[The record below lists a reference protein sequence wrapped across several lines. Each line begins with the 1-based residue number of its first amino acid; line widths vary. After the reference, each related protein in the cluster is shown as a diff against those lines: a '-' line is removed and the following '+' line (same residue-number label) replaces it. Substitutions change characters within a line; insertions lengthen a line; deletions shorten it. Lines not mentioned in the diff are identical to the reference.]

1 MGVQTHRKRGRQF
14 DTRAGWFMSV
24 VAREPMDVVAGALA
38 PCDLVPREA
47 KLALVEAF
55 GTEAV
60 VAYRYDERERER
72 RAADGM
78 PPLTRPDVLNL
89 LMALPLGEPVS
100 ASSLSE
106 RERRVLKSLPK
117 GAAVRRDGSITRRA
131 AHPVHID
138 MAFVP
143 GRSWESA
150 MEKAERF
157 TPFCTRTVVVDGAL
171 RRRDDAVMRADY
183 YGIGLLTVQGDT
195 AEVVVPPRPFVRR
208 RHTVAGWKFLE
219 DVHRQLP

>member
-1 MGVQTHRKRGRQF
+1 
-14 DTRAGWFMSV
+14 MSV
-24 VAREPMDVVAGALA
+24 VAREQMEVVAGALA

-47 KLALVEAF
+47 ELALVEAF

-60 VAYRYDERERER
+60 VAYRYDALERER
-72 RAADGM
+72 RAAEGM

-89 LMALPLGEPVS
+89 LMSLPLGEPVPIG
-100 ASSLSE
+100 SLSV
-106 RERRVLKSLPK
+106 REGRVLKSLPK

-131 AHPVHID
+131 AQPVHID

-150 MEKAERF
+150 MEMAELF
-157 TPFCTRTVVVDGAL
+157 TPFCSRAVVVDGAL
-171 RRRDDAVMRADY
+171 RRKDDAVMRADFF
-183 YGIGLLTVQGDT
+183 GIGLLTLQADT
-195 AEVVVPPRPFVRR
+195 VEVVVPPRPFVRR

-219 DVHRQLP
+219 DLHRQLP

>member
-1 MGVQTHRKRGRQF
+1 
-14 DTRAGWFMSV
+14 
-24 VAREPMDVVAGALA
+24 MDVVAGAGL

-47 KLALVEAF
+47 ELAPVEAF
-55 GTEAV
+55 GTQAV
-60 VAYRYDERERER
+60 VAYRYDVRERER
-72 RAADGM
+72 RAAEGM

-89 LMALPLGEPVS
+89 LMALPLGEPVP

-106 RERRVLKSLPK
+106 REQSVLKVLPK
-117 GAAVRRDGSITRRA
+117 GAAVRGNGLVTRRA
-131 AHPVHID
+131 AQPVHVD
-138 MAFVP
+138 MAFVS

-157 TPFCTRTVVVDGAL
+157 TPFCSRTVVVDGAL
-171 RRRDDAVMRADY
+171 RRKDDAVMRADF
-183 YGIGLLTVQGDT
+183 YGIGLLAVHGDMV
-195 AEVVVPPRPFVRR
+195 EIVVPPRPFVRR

>member
-1 MGVQTHRKRGRQF
+1 
-14 DTRAGWFMSV
+14 MSV
-24 VAREPMDVVAGALA
+24 VAREQMDVVAGALA

-60 VAYRYDERERER
+60 VAYRYDACERER

-78 PPLTRPDVLNL
+78 PPLTRPDVLDL
-89 LMALPLGEPVS
+89 LMSLPLGEPVP
-100 ASSLSE
+100 AGSLSE

-117 GAAVRRDGSITRRA
+117 GAAVRRDGLITRRA
-131 AHPVHID
+131 VQPVHID

-157 TPFCTRTVVVDGAL
+157 TPFCSRAVVVDGAL
-171 RRRDDAVMRADY
+171 RRKDDAVLRADFF
-183 YGIGLLTVQGDT
+183 GIGLLTLQGDSV
-195 AEVVVPPRPFVRR
+195 EVVVPPRPFVRR